1 MKLEGQF
8 QAIYCC
14 CIENCRIVIKKYWD
28 FLQAY
33 HTKPSLLQQIIFR
46 SPEIERSFSIF
57 KHIQELFPP
66 PPRPP
71 QKKNFFVILF
81 LFFPKEVAITV

>member
-14 CIENCRIVIKKYWD
+14 YIENCRIVIKKYWD

-57 KHIQELFPP
+57 KHIQELFPLP
-66 PPRPP
+66 TP
-71 QKKNFFVILF
+71 KELF
-81 LFFPKEVAITV
+81 LFVFFFPKEVAITV